1 MVAIHEELEHRY
13 KAVFQYNNYM
23 YTLYLLYSIWLLL
36 IMQLSYKLSYIRTY
50 SGGLYTVVYCYI
62 ALV

>member
-23 YTLYLLYSIWLLL
+23 YTLYLPVFYMAITNNAAVL
-36 IMQLSYKLSYIRTY
+36 
-50 SGGLYTVVYCYI
+50 
-62 ALV
+62 

>member
-36 IMQLSYKLSYIRTY
+36 IMQLSYKLSYIH
-50 SGGLYTVVYCYI
+50 TVVDCI
-62 ALV
+62 Q